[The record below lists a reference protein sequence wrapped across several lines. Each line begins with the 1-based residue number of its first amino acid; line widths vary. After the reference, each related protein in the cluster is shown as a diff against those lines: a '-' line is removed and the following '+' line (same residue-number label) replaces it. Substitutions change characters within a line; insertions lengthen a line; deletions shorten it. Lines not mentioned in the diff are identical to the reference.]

1 MRSVES
7 EIFLTCYKVQII
19 VFNTHVHTHTYQHNR
34 EFLREHA
41 VETVGLKRTGNRCLG
56 GGSRGN
62 CRYLNHCVLLL
73 TSNCSMI
80 NIQGQ
85 TQGYSP

>member
-1 MRSVES
+1 MR
-7 EIFLTCYKVQII
+7 FYQDNKI
-19 VFNTHVHTHTYQHNR
+19 VVNIVAR

-62 CRYLNHCVLLL
+62 CR
-73 TSNCSMI
+73 
-80 NIQGQ
+80 
-85 TQGYSP
+85 